1 MALFSSAGRI
11 FFARGAGFRSCV
23 RARIVFFEPLICK
36 RWFNAWGV
44 AKIGC
49 CEFHSSFSL
58 FFVWQNVLFFCD
70 GTHVFHI
77 LGILS
82 SRSWFF
88 AVLGAGRLRAPF
100 FSFFLYLRVWRP
112 SWGGFGLF
120 QLELGGIVVFL
131 RLFPEIYGF
140 YCRKACV
147 FSPNP
152 RICKRIRIQIQWFQ
166 GGLEVQF
173 FVELYCV
180 FKHIWILHSIA

>member
-1 MALFSSAGRI
+1 MLQKSGSVSFTQVFHCFLFDKMCCFSSMGRMFSTFWEYSRI
-11 FFARGAGFRSCV
+11 K
-23 RARIVFFEPLICK
+23 IVF
-36 RWFNAWGV
+36 V
-44 AKIGC
+44 
-49 CEFHSSFSL
+49 
-58 FFVWQNVLFFCD
+58 
-70 GTHVFHI
+70 
-77 LGILS
+77 
-82 SRSWFF
+82 

-100 FSFFLYLRVWRP
+100 FSFFLDLGVWRP

-166 GGLEVQF
+166 GGLEVHF
-173 FVELYCV
+173 LLNCIAFL
-180 FKHIWILHSIA
+180 SIFGFYIA